1 LTEIEAMLIK
11 ELYNYPVKSLAG
23 NQLESVYV
31 EKRGFSNDRRFMFID
46 ENNRFITARSHHQ
59 LIQIKVRV
67 KNKELVFN
75 NSTNQ
80 DQLNQPI
87 LFSKEKINVS
97 IWNSNSN
104 CHLIENN
111 MIDRWISDFCGKS
124 LRLVYMADDDIR
136 NVNSKYSNPDDIVS
150 FADGY
155 PILITNNKSLDN
167 LNQKLEKPVKMN
179 RFRPNLVVD
188 GSLSWEEDHWKKIK
202 IGKTILRIAKP
213 CARCIVTTLDPE
225 TSEQGNEP
233 LYTLSKFR
241 KQNNKVLFGMN
252 AIVEQ
257 GGTISV
263 GDQIELLN

>member
-1 LTEIEAMLIK
+1 MIIK

-23 NQLESVYV
+23 NNLESVNV
-31 EKRGFSNDRRFMFID
+31 EKRGFSNDRRFMLID
-46 ENNRFITARSHHQ
+46 QNNRFVTARSHHQ

-87 LFSKEKINVS
+87 VLSKEKINVS
-97 IWNSNSN
+97 IWNSDSN

-111 MIDRWISDFCGKS
+111 MIDSWISDFCDES

-136 NVNSKYSNPDDIVS
+136 NVSSEYSNQDDIVS

-155 PILITNNKSLDN
+155 PVLITNEKSLAN

-188 GSLSWEEDHWKKIK
+188 GNFPWEEDHWKKIK
-202 IGKTILRIAKP
+202 IGKAILRIAKP
-213 CARCIVTTLDPE
+213 CARCIVTTIDPE
-225 TSEQGNEP
+225 TSEKGNEP
-233 LYTLSKFR
+233 LYTLSQFR

-252 AIVEQ
+252 ATVVQ
-257 GGTISV
+257 RGLISL
-263 GDQIELLN
+263 GDRIELLI